1 MANPR
6 TRQQFKEYC
15 LRRLGWPVIDINVDD
30 DQVEDRID
38 DALQFFHDYHFDGTE
53 KLFMKHQITQEDID
67 RRWIYCPDAVIFVT
81 SVFPFDD
88 SSSSINMFDLR
99 YQLRLH
105 DLYDFTSVSYVSYEI
120 TMQHLRTLNLL
131 FSGTPQFRFNRHQ
144 NRVHL
149 DINWSSDVAPGEY
162 VILECYRKLNPDSIE
177 VPGTVF
183 TDPFNTKI
191 LRGIGTNFSE
201 YLIENDPIKIENTE
215 IHYNQIKK
223 INSPTEIELSSD
235 ITHSVGGS
243 KIIKEGI
250 SDVWNDRFLKQYA
263 TAKIKYQWG
272 SNLSKFAG
280 IQMPGG
286 VTLDGVR
293 IMEEAQREIDKIE
306 EEMQI
311 YNVLPNEIMMG

>member
-6 TRQQFKEYC
+6 TRQQFKDYC

-53 KLFMKHQITQEDID
+53 KLFMKHQITREDID

-88 SSSSINMFDLR
+88 SNSSINMFDLR

-131 FSGTPQFRFNRHQ
+131 FSGTPQFRFNRHM
-144 NRVHL
+144 NRLML
-149 DINWSSDVAPGEY
+149 DVDWTSDLQVGEY
-162 VILECYRKLNPDSIE
+162 VIIECYRKME
-177 VPGTVF
+177 PGDMTLSG
-183 TDPFNTKI
+183 TLTGTSGTKIITGTNTKFDQEI
-191 LRGIGTNFSE
+191 V
-201 YLIENDPIKIENTE
+201 ENDFIKFSDGRDL
-215 IHYNQIKK
+215 QVRKIK
-223 INSPTEIELSSD
+223 SPTELEMVYDLESNVSSL
-235 ITHSVGGS
+235 TAV
-243 KIIKEGI
+243 KEGI

-286 VTLDGVR
+286 VTLDGPR

-306 EEMQI
+306 EEMQV